1 MASKTVLVIDAD
13 SEAEQFIASTL
24 EAEGYLVFAVPGGD
38 VGAEMAHKVRP
49 SLIFVNPED
58 TSDKGMEVCRT
69 IRSYESL
76 KNVPIIL
83 LSSGPRGTDL
93 GPLGVVDALSM
104 PVSSAELLEK
114 TEKAMNVKSP
124 VVLRVREKAAEFRE
138 DKMPA
143 AESPSPGLREGVS
156 SKSRLSD
163 LSEIEDME
171 AEEEEVKGTQKDRE
185 VPAESYFPEKKTAG
199 GKKGKKVLVALLAV
213 LVIVAGVAGA
223 LYYTGLIPGAGLQTK
238 VPPVPPRT
246 VGKPKKPEASP
257 VAEPEKQP
265 LAEKKAA
272 SSPAVV
278 QTPQTAVPA
287 PRATEAQ
294 TPSPK
299 TAPAQPP
306 LTKAAP
312 AQKPSGKTVY
322 SVQVG
327 VFKSEKNAGALMRKL
342 KEEGYET
349 FTMKSDVKGKGV
361 VYRVLVGKFEDRKKS
376 REMAVRISK
385 KENIKAVIFS
395 E

>member
-13 SEAEQFIASTL
+13 SETEQFIASTL

-38 VGAEMAHKVRP
+38 VGAEMAQKVRP

-93 GPLGVVDALSM
+93 GLLGVVDALSM

-171 AEEEEVKGTQKDRE
+171 AEGEAVKGTQKDRE
-185 VPAESYFPEKKTAG
+185 VPAESYFPEEETAG
-199 GKKGKKVLVALLAV
+199 GKKGKKVLLALLAV
-213 LVIVAGVAGA
+213 LVIVVGVAGA

-238 VPPVPPRT
+238 VPAAPPRT
-246 VGKPKKPEASP
+246 VEKPKKPEPLPAAETEKQP
-257 VAEPEKQP
+257 VAEEKTASAP
-265 LAEKKAA
+265 AA
-272 SSPAVV
+272 A
-278 QTPQTAVPA
+278 QTPVAATAPHAAEV
-287 PRATEAQ
+287 Q

-299 TAPAQPP
+299 TSPAQPP
-306 LTKAAP
+306 ATKAAP
-312 AQKPSGKTVY
+312 ASKPSGKTVY

-327 VFKSEKNAGALMRKL
+327 VFKNETNAATLSKKL
-342 KEEGYET
+342 KEKGYDA
-349 FTMKSDVKGKGV
+349 FTLKSDVKGKGV
-361 VYRVLVGKFEDRKKS
+361 IYRVLVGKFEDRKKS
-376 REMAVRISK
+376 REMAVQISK
-385 KENIKAVIFS
+385 KENIKPVIFS